1 LDFVLQAVAARSCRL
16 TFLSSQY
23 TSYFLWLRVFFVRE
37 IASGE
42 FWQAIREAVFF
53 VALSDEVGVF
63 VQEKS
68 DVP

>member
-1 LDFVLQAVAARSCRL
+1 
-16 TFLSSQY
+16 
-23 TSYFLWLRVFFVRE
+23 LWLRVFFVRE

-42 FWQAIREAVFF
+42 FWQAICEAVFF